1 MKSRHFL
8 TLFIGFFIVS
18 SLFAQSPVE
27 RVIEYKGKIVDI
39 NGNIPLSYCNVLV
52 EGSQQATVTNTD
64 GEFSIKLP
72 AGDETQTLLIR
83 HLGYQNQS
91 VSLKQ
96 LRDRNGLIQLSQVT
110 FQLPQI
116 DVMMGDAPTIVRK
129 MFEKFGDNYP
139 QEIMYMTA
147 FYRESIRKNRNYV
160 SLSEAVVDIRKEPY
174 TPFRNDMARLFKARK
189 QTDYSKLD
197 TLVFKLMGGP
207 YNNLYLDVVKHPDLV
222 FTNQPFE
229 KYYFSFDGVEW
240 MDERLIYVINFNHY
254 PNPEEVLYSGKLY
267 IDAENFALKSAVF
280 DMSFDN
286 PTDAVQLL
294 IRKKPLNARVTPLE
308 ASYRIDYIEK
318 GGKWY
323 YAYSRIELGMKINW
337 KRKLFNTNYYAT
349 IEMAMTNRQNDAADK
364 EIRFRDRLRSDVVIS
379 DAAQGFADP
388 DFWGPLN
395 VIEPEKPIEAAI
407 RKILKQLED

>member
-1 MKSRHFL
+1 MKSRHFI
-8 TLFIGFFIVS
+8 TLFIGFFVLS
-18 SLFAQSPVE
+18 SLFAQTPV
-27 RVIEYKGKIVDI
+27 VEYKGKIVDR
-39 NGNIPLSYCNVLV
+39 NGNVPLSYCNVLV

-72 AGDETQTLLIR
+72 AGDESQTLLIR
-83 HLGYQNQS
+83 YLGYQNQS
-91 VSLKQ
+91 VTLKQ
-96 LRDRNGLIQLSQVT
+96 LRDRGGLIQLSQVIY
-110 FQLPQI
+110 QLPQI

-129 MFEKFGDNYP
+129 MFDKVVDNYP
-139 QEIMYMTA
+139 QEVMYMTS

-174 TPFRNDMARLFKARK
+174 MPYRNDMARLFKARK

-207 YNNLYLDVVKHPDLV
+207 YNNLYLDVMKHPELV
-222 FTNQPFE
+222 FTDQPFE
-229 KYYFSFDGVEW
+229 NYFFSFDGVEW

-254 PNPEEVLYSGKLY
+254 PNPEVVLYSGKLY
-267 IDAENFALKSAVF
+267 IDAESFALKSAVF
-280 DMSFDN
+280 DMSFEN
-286 PTDAVQLL
+286 PGEAVQLL
-294 IRKKPLNARVTPLE
+294 IHKKPMNARVTPLQ

-407 RKILKQLED
+407 RKILKQLEE

>member
-1 MKSRHFL
+1 MKSRYFI
-8 TLFIGFFIVS
+8 TLFIGFLVIS
-18 SLFAQSPVE
+18 SLFAQTPV
-27 RVIEYKGKIVDI
+27 VEYKGKIVDR
-39 NGNIPLSYCNVLV
+39 NGNVPLSYCNVLV

-72 AGDETQTLLIR
+72 AGDESQILLIR
-83 HLGYQNQS
+83 YLGYQNQS
-91 VSLKQ
+91 VTLKQ
-96 LRDRNGLIQLSQVT
+96 LRDRGGLIQLSQVIY
-110 FQLPQI
+110 QLPQI

-129 MFEKFGDNYP
+129 MFDKVVDNYP
-139 QEIMYMTA
+139 QEVMYMTS

-174 TPFRNDMARLFKARK
+174 MPYRSDMARLFKARK

-207 YNNLYLDVVKHPDLV
+207 YNNLYLDVMKHPELV
-222 FTNQPFE
+222 FTDQPFE
-229 KYYFSFDGVEW
+229 NYYFSFDGVEW

-254 PNPEEVLYSGKLY
+254 PNPEVVLYSGKLY
-267 IDAENFALKSAVF
+267 IDAESFALKSAVF
-280 DMSFDN
+280 DMSFEN
-286 PTDAVQLL
+286 PGEAVQLL
-294 IRKKPLNARVTPLE
+294 IRKKPMNARVTPLQ

-407 RKILKQLED
+407 RKILKQLEE